1 MDSRLLIKTA
11 SFSLLALLSLAGFLA
26 GMAGG
31 PLVPPARG
39 VMDSHKAALE
49 NYRSSLEDASEALD
63 MLKGSPGLSSHSG
76 PIGQIDDP
84 LSFSFMVTTAA
95 GVFAGITSI
104 FLILAG
110 PLGFILLGV
119 MFAFL
124 AVIPHVEGDR
134 KLRNGAMALGISA
147 WVFMAAIPLAVL
159 TTGGLGRI
167 YTGPLRLAAG
177 HRMESFAED
186 GRELA
191 ETGGEARDVIL
202 LVKSLS
208 NYIWFGSAS
217 WPFDLIV
224 LPVLLSWLY
233 YRLGILLANTLFG
246 SLHLQR
252 LGRALQG
259 ALGRTR

>member
-1 MDSRLLIKTA
+1 MDSRLLTKTA
-11 SFSLLALLSLAGFLA
+11 AFSFLALLSLAGFLT

-39 VMDSHKAALE
+39 VIHRHKTALE
-49 NYRSSLEDASEALD
+49 SYRSSLGDASEALAL
-63 MLKGSPGLSSHSG
+63 LKGSPGLSSHSG
-76 PIGQIDDP
+76 PMGQLDDP
-84 LSFSFMVTTAA
+84 LSFSFPATDAA
-95 GVFAGITSI
+95 GVFAGVTSI

-124 AVIPHVEGDR
+124 AVIPHVERDR

-159 TTGGLGRI
+159 TADGLGRI
-167 YTGPLRLAAG
+167 YTGPLRLAAE
-177 HRMESFAED
+177 HRMDSFAED
-186 GRELA
+186 GRELE
-191 ETGGEARDVIL
+191 ETGGEGRDVIL
-202 LVKSLS
+202 LVKGLS

-217 WPFDLIV
+217 WPFDLIL
-224 LPVLLSWLY
+224 LPVILSWLY

-252 LGRALQG
+252 LGRAIQG

>member
-1 MDSRLLIKTA
+1 MESRSLMKTA
-11 SFSLLALLSLAGFLA
+11 AFSLLALLCLAGFLT
-26 GMAGG
+26 GTPGG
-31 PLVPPARG
+31 PLATMARG
-39 VMDSHKAALE
+39 VIDRRGEALE
-49 NYRSSLEDASEALD
+49 SYRSSLTDVVVTFSL
-63 MLKGSPGLSSHSG
+63 MKGSPGVSPHAGLL
-76 PIGQIDDP
+76 GQLDDP
-84 LSFSFMVTTAA
+84 LAFSFPAATAA
-95 GVFAGITSI
+95 GVFAGVTSI

-110 PLGFILLGV
+110 PVGFALLAM

-124 AVIPHVEGDR
+124 AVIPHVERDR
-134 KLRNGAMALGISA
+134 KLRNGAMALGTSA

-159 TTGGLGRI
+159 TSGGLERI
-167 YTGPLRLAAG
+167 YTGPLRLAAE
-177 HRMESFAED
+177 HKMESFAED

-202 LVKSLS
+202 LVKGLS

-217 WPFDLIV
+217 WPFDVIV
-224 LPVLLSWLY
+224 LPVLLSWFY

-252 LGRALQG
+252 LGSALQG